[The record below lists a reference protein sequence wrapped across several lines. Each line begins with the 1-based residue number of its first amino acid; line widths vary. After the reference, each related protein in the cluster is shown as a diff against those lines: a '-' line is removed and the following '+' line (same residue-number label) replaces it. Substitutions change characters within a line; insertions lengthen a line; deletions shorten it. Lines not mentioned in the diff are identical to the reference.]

1 MGAIGIDRKLVD
13 MTLESLTN
21 KVFFVIHCHIVE
33 DGLDRMSALLMAADL
48 NKIISDQI
56 QDAKALVN

>member
-1 MGAIGIDRKLVD
+1 MRAIGIDRKLVD
-13 MTLESLTN
+13 MALESLTN
-21 KVFFVIHCHIVE
+21 KIFFVIHRHIVE